1 MIKRIALTIAF
12 LALLFTIQPAQGQD
26 SGEPLYTD
34 EFGIQMYTFRNVIPE
49 IGFEETLDIIQD
61 MGIKYIEGG
70 PGEGQTP
77 DQFLQ
82 MLDER
87 GLELIST
94 GAGFGELRD
103 NPEAVAKR
111 AKELGATYVMCAWID
126 HDVGNFNFLNAS
138 EAVEVFNRAGEVM
151 SEHGLT
157 FMYHVHGYEF
167 QPHRDGTLFDYMME
181 NTHPEHVKYQMDIL
195 WAHFGGA
202 NPEYLLR
209 KYGDRWVSLHLK
221 DLRKGTL
228 KDKTGLTNTE
238 NDVILG
244 TGELNIPNIIHA
256 ANEAGIDHM
265 FIEDESSDPL
275 YQVPRTIEYLKS
287 LTMDDVYE
295 FENMP
300 E

>member
-1 MIKRIALTIAF
+1 MKKRIALTLTF
-12 LALLFTIQPAQGQD
+12 LVLIFTIQPAQAQD
-26 SGEPLYTD
+26 SSEPLYTD
-34 EFGIQMYTFRNVIPE
+34 EFGVQMYTFRNVIPE
-49 IGFEETLDIIQD
+49 IGFEETLDRIRD
-61 MGIKYIEGG
+61 MGITYIEGG
-70 PGEGQTP
+70 PREGQTP
-77 DQFLQ
+77 EQFLQ

-87 GLELIST
+87 DLELVST
-94 GAGFGELRD
+94 GAGFDELGE
-103 NPEAVAKR
+103 NPEAIAKR
-111 AKELGATYVMCAWID
+111 AKELGAQFVMCAWIS
-126 HDVGNFNFLNAS
+126 HDVGNFNFLDAS
-138 EAVEVFNRAGEVM
+138 KAVEVFNHAGEVM
-151 SEHGLT
+151 AEHGLQ

-181 NTHPEHVKYQMDIL
+181 NTHPDHVKYQMDIL

-209 KYGDRWVSLHLK
+209 TYPDRWVSLHLK

-228 KDKTGLTNTE
+228 KDNTGLTDTE

-256 ANEAGIDHM
+256 ANDAGIDYM

-275 YQVPRTIEYLKS
+275 YQVPESIKYLKS

-300 E
+300 